1 MRRPQHRDAHCSLRP
16 AAAPLRRPQTLP
28 PPHTTHPPRA
38 QTLSS
43 TKLLHPTS
51 SPRTPASSSSWAPG
65 RSRRRAGSICAG
77 SSCRPWRSTAP
88 CHLASPTMP
97 PHRTASP
104 PVPPHNPAPR
114 RRHVLPAAAAGDFP
128 RSEQIGTG
136 GFFLL
141 QKAKLLL
148 FIFKRPDLGHLDK
161 KGDGFRYEVIKNFKP
176 SSSNGGSYRSWS
188 MELIN
193 HARPPA
199 ILEALSRRS
208 SMGRSII
215 FWLLAVGT
223 PLIVSP
229 PELYTTFLFLFRFFQ
244 ISSLLLP

>member
-1 MRRPQHRDAHCSLRP
+1 MLTALSGRPLHRYVVLKPSRRPTPPIPHELKPS
-16 AAAPLRRPQTLP
+16 P
-28 PPHTTHPPRA
+28 PP
-38 QTLSS
+38 SCS
-43 TKLLHPTS
+43 IPTS

-215 FWLLAVGT
+215 FWLLAVGC
-223 PLIVSP
+223 
-229 PELYTTFLFLFRFFQ
+229 RRR
-244 ISSLLLP
+244 